1 MEEIL
6 TAQFEEE
13 ETWRL
18 ESLVSQFKRMDKESV
33 TNTASGILRAS
44 ISAATKVLNSRK

>member
-1 MEEIL
+1 MHDIL
-6 TAQFEEE
+6 LAEFETE

-18 ESLVSQFKRMDKESV
+18 ESLISQFTRMDKESV
-33 TNTASGILRAS
+33 TNTASNILRCS